1 MRKIREMLMDKKVF
15 IGLMI
20 VILSAIT
27 LGIVLTPYLTGQ
39 SNSEKELNYMM
50 KYMRYPQ
57 FPKSVNTELYQ
68 LKKEKPFAVN
78 KWEIDEK
85 HKQIV
90 IYVVWM
96 SARRFDKPQIQ
107 RIDDWNVTI
116 IPDTEMI
123 AEMGTVEAEM
133 NRIEQTPEMQVAGYT
148 LQVGN
153 GRIEIFVYLYNYTPG
168 NRELLKNGLRG
179 WKVDGGPVATPPP
192 SPSTT
197 LR

>member
-1 MRKIREMLMDKKVF
+1 
-15 IGLMI
+15 
-20 VILSAIT
+20 
-27 LGIVLTPYLTGQ
+27 
-39 SNSEKELNYMM
+39 
-50 KYMRYPQ
+50 
-57 FPKSVNTELYQ
+57 
-68 LKKEKPFAVN
+68 
-78 KWEIDEK
+78 
-85 HKQIV
+85 
-90 IYVVWM
+90 
-96 SARRFDKPQIQ
+96 
-107 RIDDWNVTI
+107 
-116 IPDTEMI
+116 MI

-153 GRIEIFVYLYNYTPG
+153 GRIEIFVYLYNYTLG

>member
-1 MRKIREMLMDKKVF
+1 MDKKVI
-15 IGLMI
+15 IGLTGA
-20 VILSAIT
+20 VILLVS
-27 LGIVLTPYLTGQ
+27 LGIVLSTCSPVE
-39 SNSEKELNYMM
+39 SNQEEELEN
-50 KYMRYPQ
+50 MRYPQ